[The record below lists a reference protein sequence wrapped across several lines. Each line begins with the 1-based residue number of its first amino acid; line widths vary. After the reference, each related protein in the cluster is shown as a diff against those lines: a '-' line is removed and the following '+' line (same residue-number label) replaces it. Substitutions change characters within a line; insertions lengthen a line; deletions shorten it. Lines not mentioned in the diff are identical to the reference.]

1 MNKHKLGHKPFMLWV
16 TLLMAAGAILNG
28 RVNILMGTVTDA
40 ALIQDMET
48 VITIAKSTVFLSLI
62 YLVVRLFNNYFE
74 KKYLEHTMA
83 NLKSDFMTDLLKL
96 SPVQLYKLK
105 GSDYVSNLTHDMDR
119 LETQYYQNLLKIVS
133 LVLSLIVSVI
143 ILVRIW
149 WGFII
154 VSIILA
160 AIFIYLAR
168 KTSKPVKKEEKKK
181 SQALVQY
188 TNFVEES
195 LLGFEVITQH
205 QLEKSRHDK
214 FEKLSQNLKSQQY
227 QVEKKMTLVDGLNGG
242 VQSLIIA
249 VLMVLGLLASVK
261 TGMSLGETLVVIMM
275 FSNLI
280 FPIQRLTPMITEMN
294 AISELFDTFDK
305 NLNVIKTDGDV
316 PVTEFESFKFESAVL
331 GYDKPILQD
340 VDFEIIKHEKV
351 LIVGPSGA
359 GKSTLLKTL
368 LRQVEPLGGTLN
380 LNHKTIR
387 EIALTD
393 YYQLMSIVDQIGFI
407 FNGTVQENVSL
418 LGTKPVDA
426 VLEKVKMGYL
436 EETTMLKNDGSN
448 LSGGER
454 ARLLLARSHFFDK
467 EVILCD
473 EILSALDHDVARAIE
488 KDVLDTDKTV
498 INISHIVFEDNL
510 DQYDKYLIVDQGSV
524 TVSYDKQ
531 EILSRIL
538 EYDLMAVQ

>member
-1 MNKHKLGHKPFMLWV
+1 MNKHKLGHRLFMLWV

-74 KKYLEHTMA
+74 KKYIEHTMA

-96 SPVQLYKLK
+96 SPIQLYKLK

-119 LETQYYQNLLKIVS
+119 LESQYYKNLLKIVN
-133 LVLSLIVSVI
+133 LVISLIVSVI

-205 QLEKSRHDK
+205 QLESVRRDK
-214 FEKLSQNLKSQQY
+214 FGVLSKNLKDQQY
-227 QVEKKMTLVDGLNGG
+227 QVEKKMTLVDGLNGA
-242 VQSLIIA
+242 VQSFIIA
-249 VLMVLGLLASVK
+249 ALLVLGLLASVK
-261 TGMSLGETLVVIMM
+261 TGVSLGETLVVILM

-294 AISELFDTFDK
+294 AISELFDTFDN
-305 NLNVIKTDGDV
+305 NLKVIKTDGDLTV
-316 PVTEFESFKFESAVL
+316 SKFDGFKFESGSL
-331 GYDKPILQD
+331 GYDQPILKD
-340 VDFEIIKHEKV
+340 VNFEILKHEKV

-368 LRQVEPLGGTLN
+368 LRQVEPLAGTLS
-380 LNHKTIR
+380 LNRHNIKDIS
-387 EIALTD
+387 LD
-393 YYQLMSIVDQIGFI
+393 HYYQLMSIVDQIGFI
-407 FNGTVQENVSL
+407 FSGSVQENVSL
-418 LGTKPVDA
+418 LGNGSTHA
-426 VLEKVKMGYL
+426 VLDKVKMGYL
-436 EETTMLKNDGSN
+436 NESKVLKNDGSN

-473 EILSALDHDVARAIE
+473 EILSALDQDVARTIE
-488 KDVLDTDKTV
+488 SDVLDTDKTV

-510 DQYDKYLIVDQGSV
+510 EKYDKFLIVDQGSV
-524 TVSYDKQ
+524 KVSYDKD
-531 EILSRIL
+531 EILSRML
-538 EYDLMAVQ
+538 EYDLLAVR